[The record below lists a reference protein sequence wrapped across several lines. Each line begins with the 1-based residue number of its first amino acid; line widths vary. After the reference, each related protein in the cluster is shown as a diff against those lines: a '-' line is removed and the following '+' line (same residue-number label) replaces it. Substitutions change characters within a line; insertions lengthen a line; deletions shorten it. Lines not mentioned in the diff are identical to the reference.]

1 MKSFYKNT
9 KIILGNNF
17 SKIYYIILLFP
28 IVSLLDVASLYIIIK
43 YLSTFA
49 SNSTY
54 INFYTY
60 VVHLPEDELLR
71 SNLMFKIGLGILLL
85 YTFKSIINFSIQI
98 IIIKFTFSASV
109 SIIKKLF
116 NFYLFNLIQYN
127 GNKSISKAI
136 QNITNHTFVYVHQG
150 LFSFLKILS
159 EIFLFFA
166 ILLLLVY
173 ENIYLTLILLTLF
186 TFLVLLYLMLTR
198 LKIKK
203 GSEMISDSQKKV
215 INLAKESLQGLDE
228 VYVYN
233 LQQKILFRLKGFLD
247 KYKNYI
253 SRHQILQDIPKHILE
268 YTLILLLLSYI
279 LYSFAQSSNNDDLLE
294 NIILFGLAALRLAP
308 SLSQIIV
315 HVNNIR
321 FSKYSSDCLKDE
333 IIMTSNQ
340 QLEKVLGTSNKN
352 YSTNFQS
359 LSLSKCSFRYADSYN
374 DTLRN
379 INLNIDKGDMI
390 GIVGESGAGKTTLI
404 KIILG
409 ILKFDKGEIKINNQI
424 ADLAD
429 LKNNIA
435 YVGQK
440 SIIFDGTIAEN
451 ITLFEDDFDKGKLHK
466 AMELAKIDWL
476 TISADK
482 YEVSSDSPN
491 LSGGQIQRIAIARAF
506 YSEREI
512 MILDEITSS
521 LDVLNVEAIQ
531 ESLLRMKKNKTIIIV
546 THNKILLR
554 DCDKELLI
562 KNSEINYIN

>member
-1 MKSFYKNT
+1 MKSFYINT

-17 SKIYYIILLFP
+17 SKIFYIILLFP
-28 IVSLLDVASLYIIIK
+28 IISLLDVASLYIIIK

-49 SNSTY
+49 SNTNY

-60 VVHLPEDELLR
+60 VVYLPEDALLR
-71 SNLMFKIGLGILLL
+71 SSLMFKIGIGILFL

-98 IIIKFTFSASV
+98 IIIKFTFSSSV
-109 SIIKKLF
+109 SIIKRLF
-116 NFYLFNLIQYN
+116 NYYLFNLIQN
-127 GNKSISKAI
+127 SGNKSISKAI

-166 ILLLLVY
+166 ILILLVY
-173 ENIYLTLILLTLF
+173 ENIYLTLILLIFF
-186 TFLVLLYLMLTR
+186 TFLVFLYLLLTKI
-198 LKIKK
+198 KIKK
-203 GSEMISDSQKKV
+203 GSEIISDAQKKV

-233 LQQKILFRLKGFLD
+233 LQNKILSRLKAFLD
-247 KYKNYI
+247 KYKYYI

-279 LYSFAQSSNNDDLLE
+279 LYSFAYSTNNDDLLE

-315 HVNNIR
+315 HINNIR
-321 FSKYSSDCLKDE
+321 FAKHSSDCLKEE
-333 IIMTSNQ
+333 IIMINTQHSKK
-340 QLEKVLGTSNKN
+340 LLGASGID
-352 YSTNFQS
+352 YITNFKS
-359 LSLSKCSFRYADSYN
+359 LSLNKCFFRYIDSS
-374 DTLRN
+374 DETLKN

-390 GIVGESGAGKTTLI
+390 GIIGESGAGKTTLI

-409 ILKFDKGEIKINNQI
+409 INQFDKGEIKINNQI
-424 ADLAD
+424 TNLAY

-451 ITLFEDDFDKGKLHK
+451 ITLFDEEFDKNKLYK
-466 AMELAKIDWL
+466 AMDYAKVDWL
-476 TISADK
+476 TVSPEK
-482 YEVSSDSPN
+482 YQVNSDSPN

-521 LDVLNVEAIQ
+521 LDALNVEAIQ

-546 THNKILLR
+546 THNKFLLR
-554 DCDKELLI
+554 DCDKKLLI
-562 KNSEINYIN
+562 KNCELNYIN